1 MPAEKHIAE
10 PATAEE
16 IQKAAGVTKEEMRT
30 VRKALRALNLVWR
43 DLPGKKRRR
52 LKR

>member
-16 IQKAAGVTKEEMRT
+16 IQKAAGVTKEDKRI
-30 VRKALRALNLVWR
+30 VRKVLKSLNLVWR
-43 DLPGKKRRR
+43 ERPGRKRPRFKK
-52 LKR
+52 